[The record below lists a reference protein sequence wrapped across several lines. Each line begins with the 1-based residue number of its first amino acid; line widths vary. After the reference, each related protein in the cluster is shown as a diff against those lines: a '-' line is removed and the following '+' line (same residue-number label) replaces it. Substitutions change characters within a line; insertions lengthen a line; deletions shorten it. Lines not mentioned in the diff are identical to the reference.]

1 MSSETVAIAADHA
14 GHELKEILEKE
25 LAETGVPALE
35 LGTHGPD
42 SLDYPDDAGALA
54 AAIEQR
60 KAARGILLCGGGIGI
75 SIAANRHRELRATY
89 CHDALTARLA
99 RQHNDANVLMLGAR
113 LIGVDAAKGCLDVFL
128 NIGFE

>member
-25 LAETGVPALE
+25 LAETGVPALDP
-35 LGTHGPD
+35 GTHGPD
-42 SLDYPDDAGALA
+42 SLDYPDDEGALA

-75 SIAANRHRELRATY
+75 AANRHPELRAAY
-89 CHDALTARLA
+89 RHDTLTARLA